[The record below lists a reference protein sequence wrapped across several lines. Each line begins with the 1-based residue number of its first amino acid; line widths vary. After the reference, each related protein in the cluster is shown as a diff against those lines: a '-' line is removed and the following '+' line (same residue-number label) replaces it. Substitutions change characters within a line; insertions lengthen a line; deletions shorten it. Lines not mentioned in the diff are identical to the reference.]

1 MKCESCGTED
11 EVHECW
17 ECDGQFCIDCDP
29 GEMRSDEDGHTY
41 CDKHG
46 PNLSEEK
53 EYDSD
58 GQRMSP
64 HSSMGL
70 WDKKKSN
77 DRAFSVGWSVIK
89 FNPDDDTCE
98 GCGGQKTP
106 GHPFYAPDGPENGN
120 CAGES
125 PECQGPVCSNCAGWG
140 ADDSSD
146 PNQCDCEY
154 EPEEVVRGGQCPWCD
169 ADTPCEAEESNY
181 TCPYNTPFGKYR
193 GE

>member
-77 DRAFSVGWSVIK
+77 DRAFSAGWSIMK
-89 FNPDDDTCE
+89 
-98 GCGGQKTP
+98 
-106 GHPFYAPDGPENGN
+106 
-120 CAGES
+120 
-125 PECQGPVCSNCAGWG
+125 GPVCSNCAGWG

-169 ADTPCEAEESNY
+169 ADTPCEAKESGY